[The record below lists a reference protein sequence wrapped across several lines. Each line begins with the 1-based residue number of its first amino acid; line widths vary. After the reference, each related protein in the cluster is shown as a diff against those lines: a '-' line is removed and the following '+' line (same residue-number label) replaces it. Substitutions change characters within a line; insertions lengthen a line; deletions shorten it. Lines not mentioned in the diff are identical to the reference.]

1 MTHDPD
7 TSLLGRTPGLAEE
20 HFAHDGLIT
29 KHAVRAVALAA
40 LRPMPGQLLWDLG
53 TGAGSIA
60 VEWCRTDPTCRAIG
74 LERKAER
81 AANARTNA
89 SELTLPGQFDVI
101 DADLA
106 KGLPEGL
113 PDPDAV
119 FIGLG
124 LVIIGVPLALALAII
139 TFMAGFIPFAGAIT
153 AGALSTLIALV
164 SLGFTEAIIVLIVVV
179 AVQQIESNILSPWF
193 QARAMNLHPVVVLIS
208 VITGAALFG
217 LIGAF
222 LAVPVA
228 AMVAVCYRYIQ
239 DLLTLDS
246 GERRARDIT
255 SVTIAGEL
263 AAKFTEDN
271 GRSLRRTW
279 RQDGSSQAHAHE
291 DAAKY
296 TKEAAIHLDDD
307 LEDHLEKRID
317 LDARPQNN
325 NPERHDHRLATE
337 RQDW

>member
-60 VEWCRTDPTCRAIG
+60 VEWCRTGPTCRAIG

-119 FIGLG
+119 FIGG
-124 LVIIGVPLALALAII
+124 
-139 TFMAGFIPFAGAIT
+139 GAT
-153 AGALSTLIALV
+153 KALV
-164 SLGFTEAIIVLIVVV
+164 NQCRPRLPIGGRLVVHGVTMEAEMLVETLHCDLGGDLIRFGVETADVIGRLHGWKPARTVV
-179 AVQQIESNILSPWF
+179 AWTWQ
-193 QARAMNLHPVVVLIS
+193 R
-208 VITGAALFG
+208 
-217 LIGAF
+217 
-222 LAVPVA
+222 
-228 AMVAVCYRYIQ
+228 
-239 DLLTLDS
+239 
-246 GERRARDIT
+246 
-255 SVTIAGEL
+255 
-263 AAKFTEDN
+263 TE
-271 GRSLRRTW
+271 
-279 RQDGSSQAHAHE
+279 
-291 DAAKY
+291 
-296 TKEAAIHLDDD
+296 
-307 LEDHLEKRID
+307 
-317 LDARPQNN
+317 
-325 NPERHDHRLATE
+325 
-337 RQDW
+337 

>member
-119 FIGLG
+119 FIGG
-124 LVIIGVPLALALAII
+124 
-139 TFMAGFIPFAGAIT
+139 GAT
-153 AGALSTLIALV
+153 KALV
-164 SLGFTEAIIVLIVVV
+164 NQCRPRLPIGGRLVVHGVTMEAEMLVETLHCDLGGDLIRFGVETADVIGRLHGWKPARTVV
-179 AVQQIESNILSPWF
+179 AWTWQRTERHARLPPLRTQLIWEASK
-193 QARAMNLHPVVVLIS
+193 QAARICS
-208 VITGAALFG
+208 
-217 LIGAF
+217 
-222 LAVPVA
+222 AV
-228 AMVAVCYRYIQ
+228 
-239 DLLTLDS
+239 
-246 GERRARDIT
+246 G
-255 SVTIAGEL
+255 
-263 AAKFTEDN
+263 
-271 GRSLRRTW
+271 RTW
-279 RQDGSSQAHAHE
+279 R
-291 DAAKY
+291 DAA
-296 TKEAAIHLDDD
+296 EI
-307 LEDHLEKRID
+307 RM
-317 LDARPQNN
+317 
-325 NPERHDHRLATE
+325 
-337 RQDW
+337 